1 MTADSRSTLR
11 QIPAVEALL
20 RHAGLDSVRARLGGA
35 HLTRLVREVLE
46 TARQEVLSGGAP
58 DLGAE
63 ALAGRVAC
71 AAEAMLRAGLTRVVN
86 ASGVI
91 LHTNLGRAPLSAR
104 ALDAVRRAGEGYSDV
119 EYDLVRGERGA
130 RMSHLERLITFLTG
144 AEAALVVNNNAA
156 AVLLALNSLAQG
168 REVLVSRGELVEIG
182 GSFRIPDVMEKSG
195 ARLREVGTTNKT
207 HPKDYEKAIGGDSA
221 LLLKVHAS
229 NYRIEGF
236 TAEVTLPQLAR
247 IGEAH
252 GLPVMVDVGSGALL
266 DVSPHGA
273 AREPLVAE
281 CLAQGADLVTFSG
294 DKLLGGPQA
303 GLVVGR
309 ADLIRKLRANP
320 LARAVRIDKLT
331 LAALAATLVD
341 YLDPETAWR
350 AVPTLRMIAE
360 DPAAL
365 ELRAGALRA
374 RMDAALNKDAALN
387 PGTAGA
393 CRVEVA
399 PAETAVGG
407 GALPLEGLKTW
418 VVAVALTDREKAG
431 GSPADVSPDAMER
444 ALRAGDPPVVARI
457 QADKL
462 LFDLRTL
469 TPEEAEELPELVA
482 RALRRARGNE

>member
-1 MTADSRSTLR
+1 MTADPRATLR

-20 RHAGLDSVRARLGGA
+20 RHAGLDGVRGRLGGA

-46 TARQEVLSGGAP
+46 VVRQEILAGGGP
-58 DLGAE
+58 DLSPE
-63 ALAGRVAC
+63 ALAAR
-71 AAEAMLRAGLTRVVN
+71 AAVRAESMLRAGPTRVIN

-91 LHTNLGRAPLSAR
+91 LHTNLGRAPLSTR
-104 ALDAVRRAGEGYSDV
+104 ALEAVQQVGAGYSDV
-119 EYDLVRGERGA
+119 EYDLARGERGS
-130 RMSHLERLITFLTG
+130 RMGHVERLLTFLTG

-168 REVLVSRGELVEIG
+168 RDVLVSRGELVEIG

-195 ARLREVGTTNKT
+195 ARLKEVGTTNKT
-207 HPKDYEKAIGGDSA
+207 HVADYEKAIGGDTA

-236 TAEVTLPQLAR
+236 TAEVALGQLAR

-252 GLPVMVDVGSGALL
+252 GLPVLVDVGSGALV
-266 DVSPHGA
+266 DVASHGA

-309 ADLIRKLRANP
+309 ADLVRKLRANP

-331 LAALAATLVD
+331 LAALTATLVA
-341 YLDPETAWR
+341 YLEPASAWQELP
-350 AVPTLRMIAE
+350 ALRMIATE
-360 DPAAL
+360 PAAL
-365 ELRAGALRA
+365 KARAEALRDGLVA
-374 RMDAALNKDAALN
+374 RLAAAA
-387 PGTAGA
+387 PGEGTAGEGA
-393 CRVEVA
+393 APRPRIEVA

-418 VVAVALTDREKAG
+418 VVAL
-431 GSPADVSPDAMER
+431 SMPAAVSPDALER
-444 ALRAGDPPVVARI
+444 ALRAGDPPVIARI
-457 QADKL
+457 QAEKVQ
-462 LFDLRTL
+462 FDLRTL
-469 TPEEAEELPELVA
+469 TPDEAEELPELVA
-482 RALRRARGNE
+482 RALRRARGMD